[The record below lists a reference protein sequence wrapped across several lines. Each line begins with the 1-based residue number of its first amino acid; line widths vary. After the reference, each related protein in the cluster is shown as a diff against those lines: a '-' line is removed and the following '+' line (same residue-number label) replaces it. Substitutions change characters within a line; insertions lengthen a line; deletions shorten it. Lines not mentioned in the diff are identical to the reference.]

1 MTLLVT
7 THQNSTK
14 LASFAVD
21 VLHFEFKVSAAL
33 ISFSEEEVVTLVSQ
47 VFLIHEIAGIHC

>member
-21 VLHFEFKVSAAL
+21 DLHFECKASAAL
-33 ISFSEEEVVTLVSQ
+33 ISFTEEEVVTLVS
-47 VFLIHEIAGIHC
+47 